1 METLEKLS
9 ALGEE
14 ARYDLCC
21 GACGT
26 QANRKKDDI
35 GRWIYPAAMPD
46 GKRVALL
53 KVLQTNVCEN
63 DCFYCPTRKSAD
75 VRRTSFSPDEL
86 ATAFDELARRGR
98 AQGLFLSSGVA
109 GSAQRSM
116 DRMLATAELVRR
128 KHEFR
133 GYIHLKILPGSTR
146 SHVEQ
151 ALRLADRVSVN
162 LEAPKAEYL
171 GRIAP
176 DKDFFAGLLQM
187 IRWVHQIRQET
198 GGLSAVSQTTQLV
211 VGAARESDADIL
223 RSASWLYGNLGLS
236 RVYYSAFQ
244 PQADTPLSDIPP
256 TPALRE
262 HRLYQSDFLLRQYG
276 FKFEELAFDDSG
288 FLSLAADPK
297 TAWAMG
303 HPQFFP
309 LEVNRAEWEQLVRI
323 PGIGPKSAVQ
333 LMKARKT
340 GRVRTLRDLKQLGAE
355 ADRAAPF
362 VLLDGKRP
370 PYQLPLWDTRPVS

>member
-1 METLEKLS
+1 MDTLEKLS

-26 QANRKKDDI
+26 QANRRKDDI

-63 DCFYCPTRKSAD
+63 DCYYCATRKSND
-75 VRRTSFSPDEL
+75 VRRTVFSPDEL
-86 ATAFDELARRGR
+86 ATAFEELARRGK

-109 GSAQRSM
+109 GSASRSM

-128 KHEFR
+128 KHAFR

-146 SHVEQ
+146 AHVEQ
-151 ALRLADRVSVN
+151 AMRLADRVSVN
-162 LEAPKAEYL
+162 LEAPKPEYL

-187 IRWVHQIRQET
+187 IRWIHEIRQAT
-198 GGLSAVSQTTQLV
+198 GGLSAVSQTSQLV

-223 RSASWLYGNLGLS
+223 RTASYLYGKFDLS

-244 PQADTPLSDIPP
+244 PQAGTPLSELPP
-256 TPALRE
+256 TPPLRE
-262 HRLYQSDFLLRQYG
+262 HRLYQSDFLLRKYG
-276 FKFEELAFDDSG
+276 FTFDELPFDDGG
-288 FLSLAADPK
+288 FLSLSADPK
-297 TAWAMG
+297 ALWAIR

-309 LEVNRAEWEQLVRI
+309 VEVNRAEWEQLVRI
-323 PGIGPKSAVQ
+323 PGIGPKSAVG
-333 LMKARKT
+333 LLKARQSGK
-340 GRVRTLRDLKQLGAE
+340 VRSLRDLRCLGAE
-355 ADRAAPF
+355 ADKAAPY

-370 PYQLPLWDTRPVS
+370 PFQLPLWNGVAV